1 MTFSLPIPLCL
12 AVDVVVQDGGT
23 LKLLHLFEAYL
34 IASLS
39 LTMWNIVHGTSE
51 SVLSPGWKA
60 LCKAMI
66 KMQESCFLPLV
77 K

>member
-1 MTFSLPIPLCL
+1 MTFSLPVPLSL
-12 AVDVVVQDGGT
+12 AVDVGVQNGGT

-34 IASLS
+34 IESLS
-39 LTMWNIVHGTSE
+39 LNMWNIVHGTSE
-51 SVLSPGWKA
+51 SILSPGWKA

-66 KMQESCFLPLV
+66 KMQESCLLPLV